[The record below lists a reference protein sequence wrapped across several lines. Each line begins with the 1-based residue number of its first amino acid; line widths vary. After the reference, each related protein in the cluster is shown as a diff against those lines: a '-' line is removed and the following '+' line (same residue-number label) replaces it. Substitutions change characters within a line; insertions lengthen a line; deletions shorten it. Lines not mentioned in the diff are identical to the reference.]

1 MMCETDA
8 GRIIST
14 TSSTHL
20 LENPEQLAN
29 HMAAPPTPR
38 TAAALK
44 EAESLEAR
52 AAIAERTAV
61 ANARIRKAEEAAFE
75 LTSPP
80 PRGQGGDGDAR
91 GGGGGGGGGG
101 GAPTAS
107 AGANKQRRKSPPLKV
122 AEVSEFPS
130 PISAKGK
137 FGINSD
143 GGTLVA
149 YQRVTIDGTDQVAFD
164 GMEVIGDLRAVGKAM
179 ATCIKRACTAVQA
192 LSFLRTVMRDL
203 KETVH
208 GGESESGE
216 LLPLGDKD
224 IGKIASTASIT
235 IIDKRVSE
243 FMTGRGIDPRL
254 FSGQYFMPLLELVCR
269 YLLLKDDEI
278 EEVTPIALG
287 YVCTDR
293 QPAIR
298 RSLRHRHLPHV
309 SGHHLCHQVVGRATR
324 SQR

>member
-1 MMCETDA
+1 
-8 GRIIST
+8 
-14 TSSTHL
+14 
-20 LENPEQLAN
+20 
-29 HMAAPPTPR
+29 MAAPPTPR
-38 TAAALK
+38 MAAALK

-61 ANARIRKAEEAAFE
+61 ANARIRKAEEAALGE

-149 YQRVTIDGTDQVAFD
+149 YQRVTIDGTDQVAFG
-164 GMEVIGDLRAVGKAM
+164 GMEVIGDLRSVGKAM
-179 ATCIKRACTAVQA
+179 ATCIKRECTAVQA
-192 LSFLRTVMRDL
+192 LSFLRAVMRDL
-203 KETVH
+203 KENVH

-243 FMTGRGIDPRL
+243 FMTGRGIDLRL

-269 YLLLKDDEI
+269 YLLLKDDEEI

-287 YVCTDR
+287 YVGTDR
-293 QPAIR
+293 QPAICHPPLPGARWRTSPAAAR
-298 RSLRHRHLPHV
+298 RSCV
-309 SGHHLCHQVVGRATR
+309 
-324 SQR
+324 